1 VGSRPQVVVSERI
14 EDRILLVR
22 GDRAIIDTD
31 LAEFYGVP
39 TKRLNEQVKR
49 NRRRFPED
57 FMFRLTPEEAKE
69 VVAKCDHLSKLRFS
83 KSPPLAFTEHGALM
97 AASVL
102 NTRRA
107 VDVSVFVVRAFVRLR
122 QVLIGNPELS
132 KRIDQL
138 ENRLGGHDRQI
149 VAIIQALRE
158 LTSAAPIPD
167 SRRIGFR

>member
-1 VGSRPQVVVSERI
+1 
-14 EDRILLVR
+14 
-22 GDRAIIDTD
+22 
-31 LAEFYGVP
+31 
-39 TKRLNEQVKR
+39 
-49 NRRRFPED
+49 
-57 FMFRLTPEEAKE
+57 
-69 VVAKCDHLSKLRFS
+69 
-83 KSPPLAFTEHGALM
+83 M

-138 ENRLGGHDRQI
+138 ESRLGGHDRQI
-149 VAIIQALRE
+149 VVVIQALRE
-158 LTSAAPIPD
+158 LTSPAPIPD